1 VQSLPK
7 HPQSSLRAAFSWRW
21 RGMAAAGYLAA
32 TAIKI
37 KAHCAF
43 YSWISAIKRSEID

>member
-7 HPQSSLRAAFSWRW
+7 HPQKQPAGCFF
-21 RGMAAAGYLAA
+21 MALARHLSRRYLAA

-43 YSWISAIKRSEID
+43 HSWISAIKPSEID